1 MAIKSIRDTDI
12 KGKRVFFRFD
22 FNVPLDASGVIK
34 DDTRIRRALPTI
46 NYAIQ
51 QGAKLILASH
61 LGRPKGEKKPE
72 MSLRPVAMRLQELV
86 GREVRFVDDC
96 IGQEV
101 KEAVAT
107 IPDGGLLLLENLRFH
122 SGETKNDPEFARELA
137 SIADVYVNDAFGT
150 AHRAHASTVGITLLV
165 KEKAAGLLLK
175 EELENLEKAFSN
187 PARPVV
193 AIFGGAKVSDKLGV
207 LTNILDRMDVVLIGG
222 GMANTF
228 LRASGTAM
236 GTSRIE
242 EDLVG
247 AASEILQSAKNKGR
261 EVLLPVDVVV
271 AERMEGVSRGELVD
285 VQSVP
290 SEEMALDI
298 GPRTIKNFEVEIGKA
313 GTIIWNGPMGVFEN
327 PAFSHGTMEIA
338 WAVAAS
344 GAFSV
349 VGGGDTIRAVQQRG
363 VADKISYISTGGGAF
378 MEFMEGKILPGV
390 AALES

>member
-1 MAIKSIRDTDI
+1 MAIKSIRDIDI

-46 NYAIQ
+46 NYAIE
-51 QGAKLILASH
+51 QGAKLILTSH

-72 MSLRPVAMRLQELV
+72 MSLRPAAIRLQELV

-96 IGQEV
+96 IGQKV

-122 SGETKNDPEFARELA
+122 SGETKNDLEFARELA
-137 SIADVYVNDAFGT
+137 SIADVFVNDAFGT
-150 AHRAHASTVGITLLV
+150 AHRAHASTVGITSFV

-175 EELENLEKAFSN
+175 EELENLDKAFSN

-247 AASEILQSAKNKGR
+247 TASEILQSAKNMGR

-271 AERMEGVSRGELVD
+271 ADRMEGVSRGELVD

-290 SEEMALDI
+290 SEEMALDV
-298 GPRTIKNFEVEIGKA
+298 GSRTIKNFEVEIGKA

-338 WAVAAS
+338 RAVAAS

>member
-1 MAIKSIRDTDI
+1 MGIKSIRDIDI

-22 FNVPLDASGVIK
+22 FNVPLDSSGVIK

-46 NYAIQ
+46 NYAIE
-51 QGAKLILASH
+51 QGARLILASH

-150 AHRAHASTVGITLLV
+150 AHRAHASTVGITSFV

-175 EELENLEKAFSN
+175 EELENLDKAFSN

-247 AASEILQSAKNKGR
+247 TASEILQSAKNMGR

-271 AERMEGVSRGELVD
+271 ADRMEGVSRGELVD

-290 SEEMALDI
+290 SEEMALDV
-298 GPRTIKNFEVEIGKA
+298 GSRTIKNFEVEIGKA

-338 WAVAAS
+338 RAVAAS

>member
-1 MAIKSIRDTDI
+1 MAIKSIRDIDI

-228 LRASGTAM
+228 LKASGTAM

>member
-1 MAIKSIRDTDI
+1 MAVKSIRDIDI

-22 FNVPLDASGVIK
+22 FNVPLDSSGVIK

-46 NYAIQ
+46 NYAIE
-51 QGAKLILASH
+51 QGARLILASH

-150 AHRAHASTVGITLLV
+150 AHRAHASTVGITSFV

-175 EELENLEKAFSN
+175 EELENLDKAFSN

-247 AASEILQSAKNKGR
+247 TASEILQSAKNMGR

-271 AERMEGVSRGELVD
+271 ADRMEGVSRGELVD

-290 SEEMALDI
+290 SEEMALDV
-298 GPRTIKNFEVEIGKA
+298 GSRTIKNFEVEIGKA

-338 WAVAAS
+338 RAVAAS

>member
-1 MAIKSIRDTDI
+1 MAIKSIRDIDI

-298 GPRTIKNFEVEIGKA
+298 GQKTIKNFEGEIGKA

>member
-1 MAIKSIRDTDI
+1 MAIKSIRDIDI

-298 GPRTIKNFEVEIGKA
+298 GPKTIKNFEVEIGKA

>member
-1 MAIKSIRDTDI
+1 MAIKSIRDIDI

-46 NYAIQ
+46 NYAIE
-51 QGAKLILASH
+51 QGAKLILTSH

-72 MSLRPVAMRLQELV
+72 MSLRPAAIRLQELV

-96 IGQEV
+96 IGQKV

-122 SGETKNDPEFARELA
+122 SGETKNDLEFARELA
-137 SIADVYVNDAFGT
+137 SIADVFVNDAFGT
-150 AHRAHASTVGITLLV
+150 AHRAHASTVGIASLV

-247 AASEILQSAKNKGR
+247 TASEILQSAKNMGR

-271 AERMEGVSRGELVD
+271 ADRMEGVSRGELVD

-290 SEEMALDI
+290 SEEMALDV
-298 GPRTIKNFEVEIGKA
+298 GSRTIKNFEVEIGKA

-338 WAVAAS
+338 RAVAAS

>member
-1 MAIKSIRDTDI
+1 MAIKSIRDIDI

-46 NYAIQ
+46 NYAIE
-51 QGAKLILASH
+51 QGAKLILTSH

-72 MSLRPVAMRLQELV
+72 MSLRPAAIRLQELV

-96 IGQEV
+96 IGQKV

-122 SGETKNDPEFARELA
+122 SGETKNDLEFARELA

-150 AHRAHASTVGITLLV
+150 AHRAHASTVGITSFV

-175 EELENLEKAFSN
+175 EELENLDKAFSN

-247 AASEILQSAKNKGR
+247 TASEILQSAKNMGR

-271 AERMEGVSRGELVD
+271 ADRMEGVSRGELVD

-290 SEEMALDI
+290 SEEMALDV
-298 GPRTIKNFEVEIGKA
+298 GSRTIKNFEVEIGKA

-338 WAVAAS
+338 RAVAAS